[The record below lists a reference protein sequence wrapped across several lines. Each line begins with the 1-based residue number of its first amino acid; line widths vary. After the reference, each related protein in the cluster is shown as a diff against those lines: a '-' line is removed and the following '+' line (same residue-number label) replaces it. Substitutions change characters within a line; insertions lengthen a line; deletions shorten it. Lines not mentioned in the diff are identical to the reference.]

1 MNRLLLRQLKRATQ
15 LESEAA
21 VLRLVGDLKMLART
35 ESFPSDINRFL
46 LGAGELLNRVSA
58 SYDHHERDVELHSL
72 SLALSS
78 EELEA
83 AQRELLRLS
92 RTDLMTRLWNR
103 GYWQERLHEEFQRAR
118 RFGAP
123 VSLVIFDIDHFKRI
137 NDQYGHPVGD
147 QVICL
152 VAEVLRTCSRQVDIC
167 ARYGG
172 EEFAAILPGTDEDGA
187 YRFAE
192 GLRLKTAGL
201 GFSSEGQAVP
211 FTISIGVAELKAN
224 LPDVDG
230 WLVRA
235 DHALYDA
242 KRSGRNQTRRPSG
255 PVPGE

>member
-15 LESEAA
+15 LEGEAA
-21 VLRLVGDLKMLART
+21 VERLLAELKLRART
-35 ESFPSDINRFL
+35 ESFPSDMNRFL
-46 LGAGELLNRVSA
+46 LGVGELLERVSA

-92 RTDLMTRLWNR
+92 RSDRMTQLWNR
-103 GYWQERLHEEFQRAR
+103 GYWQERLQEEFQRAR
-118 RFGAP
+118 RFGQP
-123 VSLVIFDIDHFKRI
+123 VSLLIFDIDHFKRI

-152 VAEVLRTCSRQVDIC
+152 VADVLRTCSRQVDIC

-172 EEFAAILPGTDEDGA
+172 EEFAAILPGTNEDGA
-187 YRFAE
+187 FHFGE
-192 GLRLKTAGL
+192 SLRLKTEAL
-201 GFSSEGQAVP
+201 GFSAGEQAVP
-211 FTISIGVAELKAN
+211 FTISIGVAELDDSF
-224 LPDVDG
+224 PDAG
-230 WLVRA
+230 NWLVRA

-242 KRSGRNQTRRPSG
+242 KRSGRNRTCRSSQSPR
-255 PVPGE
+255 